1 MIPLPSVPSSLSDYV
16 LVWCADLLED
26 LEPELRRDL
35 LQNVAMMYEGGPWPS
50 RLHIQRLAEQMS
62 GRYGGADVFIG
73 DLLAQTPAYVAGIV
87 DRLGDDDPDVREDAR
102 RRLAHQPGTPELVA
116 MIEQAT
122 AEGHLT
128 SEQRAT
134 ILAGAT
140 SNPVLPEPKEA
151 PPQYPALPPDHPE
164 SYAEMLER
172 DPPYEAFTPRPDQ
185 QRDLARLESELQ
197 AGLLERQAYRR
208 ALTDIMRR
216 PPGGESNT

>member
-1 MIPLPSVPSSLSDYV
+1 MTPPPSVPSSLSDYV
-16 LVWCADLLED
+16 LVWCADLLAG
-26 LEPELRRDL
+26 LAPGRRRDL
-35 LQNVAMMYEGGPWPS
+35 LQSVAMMYEGGPWPG

-62 GRYGGADVFIG
+62 GEYGGADVFIG
-73 DLLAQTPAYVAGIV
+73 DLLAQTPDYVDGIV
-87 DRLGDDDPDVREDAR
+87 SRLSDDDADVREDAR

-116 MIEQAT
+116 MIEQAA

-151 PPQYPALPPDHPE
+151 PLQYPALPPDYPE
-164 SYAEMLER
+164 SYAERIER
-172 DPPYEAFTPRPDQ
+172 DPPYEVFTPRPDQ
-185 QRDLARLESELQ
+185 ARDLARLESEWQ

-208 ALTDIMRR
+208 AMTKIMHR
-216 PPGGESNT
+216 PPGAASSG